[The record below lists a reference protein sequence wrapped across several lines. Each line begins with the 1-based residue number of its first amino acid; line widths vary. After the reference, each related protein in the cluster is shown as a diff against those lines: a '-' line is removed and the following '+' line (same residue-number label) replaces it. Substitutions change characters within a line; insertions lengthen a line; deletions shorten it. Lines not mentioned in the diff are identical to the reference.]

1 MSGGEDDEA
10 VNPCAN
16 MEWMSVDGTNS
27 THTMTGARGPQPMLN
42 SEQEKHL
49 LELAGEKAKKP
60 LARDKTL
67 LEGLIWEAK
76 SPTPSFMMPTG
87 KKGNAHVF
95 IGLASCHSFIYFDR
109 LTELVAERGP

>member
-1 MSGGEDDEA
+1 MSGGEDDKA
-10 VNPCAN
+10 VNPYAN
-16 MEWMSVDGTNS
+16 MEWMSADGTNS
-27 THTMTGARGPQPMLN
+27 THTMTGARGPKPMLN
-42 SEQEKHL
+42 SEQEKYL

-60 LARDKTL
+60 NARDKTL

-95 IGLASCHSFIYFDR
+95 IGLVSCHSFIYFDR